1 MLINKC
7 ISLYL
12 TVWMSS
18 LGSKIIALDLKIID
32 TFNKNVFPGLGD

>member
-7 ISLYL
+7 ISLDL

-18 LGSKIIALDLKIID
+18 LGSKIIALDWKIID